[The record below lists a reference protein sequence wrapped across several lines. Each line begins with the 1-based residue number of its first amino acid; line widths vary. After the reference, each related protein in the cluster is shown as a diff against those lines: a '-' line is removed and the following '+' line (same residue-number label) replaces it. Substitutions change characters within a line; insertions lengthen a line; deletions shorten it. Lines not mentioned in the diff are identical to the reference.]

1 MTSFSDQRVFGLDV
15 VRTIAIGLV
24 VCSHC
29 TYLLMPEAS
38 HSLVTLVRIMGAVGV
53 DLFFVLSGFLI
64 GGIILKHIKKGKTG
78 YADLKTFWKRRWLR
92 TLPNYYLILLIH
104 FIIAWITGTLPERWG
119 SYLLFLQNFSQPHP
133 DFFTEAW
140 SLSVEEYAYLLLP
153 LVLFIGFNSFA
164 KGNKSIWFFRG
175 TLGLIILLYFI
186 KLYYW
191 QTADVTTYKDWS
203 ASFRKVVIF
212 RIDSIYMGFLAIYF
226 MWKYS
231 DRIKKNKMVIGA
243 LGAVFF
249 LGLHL
254 YIFMAD
260 ALPQSHLW
268 FYSLVYL
275 PILILS
281 LALMFAWVI
290 WLPSPTRYMKKIIEF
305 ISVRSYAIYLVN
317 YSLVLLHIQNK
328 INILVLNS
336 LEMIGALLL
345 FLIATVILASLL
357 YRYFEVPILKMRDK
371 KYQS

>member
-1 MTSFSDQRVFGLDV
+1 MTSFSNQRVFGLDV
-15 VRTIAIGLV
+15 IRTIAIVLV

-29 TYLLMPEAS
+29 TYLLFPEAS

-64 GGIILKHIKKGKTG
+64 GGIILKHIQKGKTA

-92 TLPNYYLILLIH
+92 TLPNYYLILIIH

-119 SYLLFLQNFSQPHP
+119 SYFLFLQNFSQPHP

-153 LVLFIGFNSFA
+153 LILFIGFNNFA
-164 KGNKSIWFFRG
+164 KGYKSIWFFRG
-175 TLGLIILLYFI
+175 TLILILLLYFI

-191 QTADVTTYKDWS
+191 QTSEVTTYKAWS
-203 ASFRKVVIF
+203 ASFRKVVIY
-212 RIDSIYMGFLAIYF
+212 RVDSIYMGFLAVYL
-226 MWKYS
+226 MWKYG
-231 DRIKKNKMVIGA
+231 DTIKKKKILFGIIGA
-243 LGAVFF
+243 VLF

-254 YIFMAD
+254 FIFMAD

-281 LALMFAWVI
+281 LGLMFAWAI
-290 WLPSPTRYMKKIIEF
+290 WLPTPKKYIQRVIEF
-305 ISVRSYAIYLVN
+305 ISVRAYAIYLVN
-317 YSLVLLHIQNK
+317 YSLVLLYIQKK
-328 INILVLNS
+328 INVVDLN
-336 LEMIGALLL
+336 EIEKIGGLLL
-345 FLIATVILASLL
+345 FLAITIMLSSLL
-357 YRYFEVPILKMRDK
+357 YRYFEVPILKLRDK
-371 KYQS
+371 KYQN

>member
-15 VRTIAIGLV
+15 IRTIAIGLV

-29 TYLLMPEAS
+29 TYLLFSEAS
-38 HSLVTLVRIMGAVGV
+38 HSLVTLIRIMGAVGV

-64 GGIILKHIKKGKTG
+64 GGIILKHIQKGKTG
-78 YADLKTFWKRRWLR
+78 YTDLKTFWKRRWLR
-92 TLPNYYLILLIH
+92 TLPNYYLILFIH
-104 FIIAWITGTLPERWG
+104 FVIAWVTGTLPERWG

-153 LVLFIGFNSFA
+153 LILFIGFNSFA

-175 TLGLIILLYFI
+175 TLGLILLLYLV

-191 QTADVTTYKDWS
+191 QTSEIATYKAWS
-203 ASFRKVVIF
+203 ASFRKVVIY
-212 RIDSIYMGFLAIYF
+212 RIDSIYMGFLAVYL

-231 DRIKKNKMVIGA
+231 NGIKKNKILIGAIGA
-243 LGAVFF
+243 LLF
-249 LGLHL
+249 LALHL

-281 LALMFAWVI
+281 LGLMFAWAI
-290 WLPSPTRYMKKIIEF
+290 WLPTPKKYIQRVIEF
-305 ISVRSYAIYLVN
+305 ISVRAYAIYLVN
-317 YSLVLLHIQNK
+317 YSLVLLYIQKK
-328 INILVLNS
+328 INVVDLN
-336 LEMIGALLL
+336 EIEKIGGLLL
-345 FLIATVILASLL
+345 FLAITIMLSSLL
-357 YRYFEVPILKMRDK
+357 YRYFEVPILKLRDK
-371 KYQS
+371 KYQN